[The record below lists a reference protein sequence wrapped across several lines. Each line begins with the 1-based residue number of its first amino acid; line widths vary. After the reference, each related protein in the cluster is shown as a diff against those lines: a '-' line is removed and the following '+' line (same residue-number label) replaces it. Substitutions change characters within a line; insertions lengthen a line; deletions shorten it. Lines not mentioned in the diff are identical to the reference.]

1 MGGYL
6 IFYSVKKWICYN
18 CKIEIGLLM
27 LYYDKNR
34 NKRRIYGNKKFE

>member
-1 MGGYL
+1 MGVYL
-6 IFYSVKKWICYN
+6 IFYSAKKNRHVN